1 MGKIVARFWDC
12 GKTKSELIMK
22 CDLAKTERHWERSNY
37 VFWIC
42 MLVIQ
47 SEEPKMRMIILVV
60 PSVIS
65 FSSLD
70 GNQYFIQTSKIV
82 NFTKAI
88 ENQCFIFHNMCF
100 SIQNQLTHLEH
111 CVLKYSQGWENTT
124 NMENKLF
131 IWKTKFT
138 QQKNNTTCPAFLVLD
153 LFYIML
159 LKEGKIKKLK

>member
-1 MGKIVARFWDC
+1 MYVTDSVRR
-12 GKTKSELIMK
+12 TK
-22 CDLAKTERHWERSNY
+22 NY
-37 VFWIC
+37 
-42 MLVIQ
+42 L
-47 SEEPKMRMIILVV
+47 RMIILVV
-60 PSVIS
+60 PSVTS

-131 IWKTKFT
+131 IWKTKFI
-138 QQKNNTTCPAFLVLD
+138 QQKDNTTCPAFLVLD